1 VYCTDKH
8 FFFNHLECPLLDQEL
23 GLTPEVGRLMLL
35 RLMGL
40 VLALM
45 IAKMMTK
52 IMVEAAVGSVRTRIV
67 WIRTTADL

>member
-1 VYCTDKH
+1 
-8 FFFNHLECPLLDQEL
+8 
-23 GLTPEVGRLMLL
+23 MLL